1 MLCHTAC
8 SQVVHAIVSA
18 LPSPGEIQ
26 LILSDEDEED
36 EESQEEEEDGNQ
48 GQESSASSGS
58 GAGGSGVGGSGSGAA
73 SHAGGGGKG
82 RRGARRQ
89 GSVGVWGRRK
99 AGDGEVSS
107 GQDES
112 EGSSGGQQLQFLTPV
127 KTFSSSPSEARTNS
141 SVPSPNPGPSFT
153 PAPLPSLAGGIATA
167 AAGGRAVTS
176 NSSSPDTASAGGATV
191 TASNRQWQGRGLDA
205 APSVTRSD
213 GSGLAILRSG
223 SGSAAVLRAPAALFG
238 AETPI
243 SRLRPFPARQALE
256 PGFGAGAA
264 VEGVDGV
271 DRGEGTG
278 SSQKPP
284 ARTFGAVIV
293 AGPRRLAEDAAA
305 TANAAAAAAAVA
317 SAHTPSA
324 PGGGGGALSSAA
336 GGGSGRAQGPAA
348 VGAAAVTPPSAGAA
362 AAAVGLAATEAAE
375 GHIRLLAEL
384 RLGHRQLQRLR
395 ANRSLHADVAPGP
408 TVGEGA
414 ASGEA
419 ATPPLAPRPLHTPS
433 SVDTELTRFAGTRRQ
448 RVVGGGWT
456 PPGTGGASVGAYSH
470 GQPPSTLQP
479 CVPASWDG
487 AWGWTQQ
494 PSSATAQQAQQG
506 LSFDATPQRPTPGQ
520 MGQQL
525 HARDAASPLATA
537 VTAGSAVGSA
547 AAVRAGAS
555 PATPHNNL
563 RPSLPPPTPHTAQS
577 AIRPPAPPPAALAA
591 SKHLPPASSDS
602 PAASSSASS
611 TSRPPPPSGLRGAPP
626 GPPPAPPPP
635 PRGFV
640 HVTPTR
646 EQRRRLKALHWDKI
660 SKARQGS
667 VWSAIQVKK
676 GGAVGGSRRAGA
688 QAESPALGQDLK
700 RSAGLYMV
708 CHSGEG

>member
-1 MLCHTAC
+1 MGVELST
-8 SQVVHAIVSA
+8 SLQVVHAIVSA

-26 LILSDEDEED
+26 LILSDEDEE
-36 EESQEEEEDGNQ
+36 EEEAQEQGEDGER
-48 GQESSASSGS
+48 GQEGSASSSS
-58 GAGGSGVGGSGSGAA
+58 GAGGSGSGAA
-73 SHAGGGGKG
+73 SHAGGGGK
-82 RRGARRQ
+82 RKRGGRQ
-89 GSVGVWGRRK
+89 GGVGVRGRRK
-99 AGDGEVSS
+99 AGNGEVSF

-141 SVPSPNPGPSFT
+141 SAPSPNPGPSFT
-153 PAPLPSLAGGIATA
+153 PAPFPSLAGGIATA

-176 NSSSPDTASAGGATV
+176 NSSSPDAASAGGATV

-205 APSVTRSD
+205 APPSVTRSD

-243 SRLRPFPARQALE
+243 SRLRPFPMRQGLE
-256 PGFGAGAA
+256 PGFRAGAAAA

-284 ARTFGAVIV
+284 ARTFGAVGV
-293 AGPRRLAEDAAA
+293 AGPQRLAEDAAA

-317 SAHTPSA
+317 YTHTPSA
-324 PGGGGGALSSAA
+324 PGGGGGALPSAA

-419 ATPPLAPRPLHTPS
+419 ATPPPASRPLHTPS
-433 SVDTELTRFAGTRRQ
+433 SVDTELTLFAGTRRQ
-448 RVVGGGWT
+448 QVVGGGWT
-456 PPGTGGASVGAYSH
+456 PPGTGGTSVGTYGH

-487 AWGWTQQ
+487 AWGWTQR
-494 PSSATAQQAQQG
+494 PGSATAQQAQQG
-506 LSFDATPQRPTPGQ
+506 LNFDATPQRPTPGQ

-525 HARDAASPLATA
+525 HAMDAASPLATA

-547 AAVRAGAS
+547 AAVGAGAS

-591 SKHLPPASSDS
+591 SKRLPPASSDS

-611 TSRPPPPSGLRGAPP
+611 TSQPPPPSGSRGAPP
-626 GPPPAPPPP
+626 APPPAPPPP
-635 PRGFV
+635 PRGFM

-667 VWSAIQVKK
+667 VWSAIQVR
-676 GGAVGGSRRAGA
+676 GRGCSREQEGRGAG
-688 QAESPALGQDLK
+688 
-700 RSAGLYMV
+700 
-708 CHSGEG
+708 